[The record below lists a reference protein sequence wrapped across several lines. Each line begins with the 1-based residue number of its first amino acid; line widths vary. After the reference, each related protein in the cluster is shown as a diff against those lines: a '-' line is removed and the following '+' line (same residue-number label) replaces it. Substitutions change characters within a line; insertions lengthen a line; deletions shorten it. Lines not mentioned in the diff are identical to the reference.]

1 MHLYRT
7 IGGMALVIASV
18 GVAVAANGD
27 AATSTGDGNTASLQ
41 VQVITED
48 NLQGTWM
55 DSESAD
61 PYTSR
66 WTFAKPNMTFAKY
79 NGRVIQTTYTLK
91 GNTLIVHHAP
101 GLVNKDP
108 WDETIELKHYSGDTL
123 TWDYGTLVTLHRV
136 RN

>member
-7 IGGMALVIASV
+7 ICGMALVIAGGGAV
-18 GVAVAANGD
+18 VAANGD
-27 AATSTGDGNTASLQ
+27 AATSAGDDKTASPQAL
-41 VQVITED
+41 VITED
-48 NLQGTWM
+48 KLQGTWM

-101 GLVNKDP
+101 GLMNKDP

>member
-7 IGGMALVIASV
+7 ICGMALVIASV
-18 GVAVAANGD
+18 GAAVAANGD

-101 GLVNKDP
+101 GLVNKEP

>member
-7 IGGMALVIASV
+7 ICGMALVIAGGGAV
-18 GVAVAANGD
+18 VAANGD
-27 AATSTGDGNTASLQ
+27 AATSVGDDKTASPQAL
-41 VQVITED
+41 VITED
-48 NLQGTWM
+48 KLQGTWM

-101 GLVNKDP
+101 GLMNKDP

>member
-1 MHLYRT
+1 MHRYRT
-7 IGGMALVIASV
+7 ICAMALLAAGV
-18 GVAVAANGD
+18 GVAMAASSD
-27 AATSTGDGNTASLQ
+27 SATSTSDGKAAAAQAL
-41 VQVITED
+41 VITED
-48 NLQGTWM
+48 QLQGTWM
-55 DSESAD
+55 DSASAD
-61 PYTSR
+61 QYTSR
-66 WTFAKPNMTFAKY
+66 WTFSKPNMTFARY

-101 GLVNKDP
+101 GLMNKDP